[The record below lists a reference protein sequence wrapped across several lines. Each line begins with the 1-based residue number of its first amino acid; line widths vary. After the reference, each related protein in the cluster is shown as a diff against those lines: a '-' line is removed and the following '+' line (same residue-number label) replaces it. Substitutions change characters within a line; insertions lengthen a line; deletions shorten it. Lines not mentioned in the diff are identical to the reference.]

1 MGGFI
6 RSNAE
11 RVKTKQ
17 ISAKIDKEV
26 CDDFKDYCKIFGYP
40 INIMIEIFMKQ
51 FVDGKFVIECDKNNK
66 RDNNVEEKTVI
77 NTTVNLEVYNE
88 FKSYCKEN
96 GYFVNAIFTAFMKQF
111 IEEDYVLE
119 FKKVEK

>member
-1 MGGFI
+1 MSGFI

-17 ISAKIDKEV
+17 ISAKINKEI
-26 CDDFKDYCKIFGYP
+26 CDDFKDYCKITGYP

-51 FVDGKFVIECDKNNK
+51 FVDGKFLIECNEISK
-66 RDNNVEEKTVI
+66 RNDDTEEKVVI
-77 NTTVNLEVYNE
+77 NTTVNFEIYNK